1 MSSPY
6 TAEELEERLEEQIDA
21 VLSSRR
27 TARAP
32 AEHLAGRS
40 RTEQE
45 FVLHWVA
52 AIAKTNA
59 EMGYQVAN
67 LAAEALQQLDTDA
80 VESWILE
87 AIDEFDRQ
95 GLTAGVARVQALEE
109 FVAQH
114 RRRVSALELAEVR
127 RVLEGFVHGLSGRIL
142 SVEVA
147 DQGYTD
153 TAVVYLP
160 ELLEVFPTPEEN
172 FSLYKVMAAH
182 LWAQCRYGT
191 WQEVERHTWEAFEDQ
206 ERATRLFHRLETCRL
221 DAVLARELPGIAR
234 LQGVLSES
242 LKEVSLS
249 GIWQEA
255 QEALSVEGAGAS
267 DSWNWLEQMYAQ
279 EEPQP
284 RCYQGVLRPQQA
296 QEVREARID
305 RERQEFRE
313 ALAVM
318 REQEEE
324 VVEQGPG
331 QFRLLERESDAQD
344 LGSVELLLDDRPIE
358 PPDSMVRL
366 MTSIHQDLGEI
377 PEEYLSP
384 AGPGEYDAQAQPETS
399 AEDVWKGTYHEEG
412 AWHYREWDHVRGSYR
427 KDWCVLRERPV
438 HAQYDAFPQR
448 TLKKYHGLAHSLL
461 RTFEIIRASPALLR
475 REPDG
480 EDVDLDA
487 LVQALS
493 DARTGREMTQRVFT
507 RQARNERSIAVMF
520 MVDMSGSTKG
530 WVNEVEREALI
541 LLCEA
546 LQRLQ
551 DQYAIYG
558 FSGITRKRCEV
569 FSIKRFDEA
578 YDDTV
583 AARIS
588 GILPQDYT
596 RMGAAIR
603 HLSEQLNQVD
613 ARSKLLITLSDGR
626 PEDYTDYRGEYG
638 IEDTRQALLEARR
651 SGIHS
656 FCITI
661 DEEGQEYLPHMYGL
675 GNYTVVSDIRR
686 LPYQVSDIYRRLTT

>member
-1 MSSPY
+1 MSHPY
-6 TAEELEERLEEQIDA
+6 TADELEERLEEQIDA

-67 LAAEALQQLDTDA
+67 LAADALRQLDPDA
-80 VESWILE
+80 VEHWILE
-87 AIDEFDRQ
+87 AMDDFDRQ
-95 GLTAGVARVQALEE
+95 GLTAGVARVQALGE
-109 FVAQH
+109 FVEQQ
-114 RRRVSALELAEVR
+114 RRRAKALEFEQVR
-127 RVLEGFVHGLSGRIL
+127 PVLEGFVHGLGGRTL
-142 SVEVA
+142 SVEA
-147 DQGYTD
+147 AEQGYTD

-160 ELLEVFPTPEEN
+160 TLLEIFPTPEEN

-191 WQEVERHTWEAFEDQ
+191 WQGLQRYAWDAFEDQ
-206 ERATRLFHRLETCRL
+206 ERAIRIFHRLETCRL

-234 LQGVLSES
+234 LADALCARLG
-242 LKEVSLS
+242 EVPLS
-249 GIWQEA
+249 GIWQQA
-255 QEALSVEGAGAS
+255 QEFLCAKEVAAS
-267 DSWNWLEQMYAQ
+267 DSWDWLAHVYAQ
-279 EEPQP
+279 ADPQP
-284 RCYQGVLRPQQA
+284 RCYQGMLYPRQA
-296 QEVREARID
+296 EGVREARIE
-305 RERQEFRE
+305 REHQEFRE
-313 ALAVM
+313 ALAAM
-318 REQEEE
+318 REQEEAP
-324 VVEQGPG
+324 EQGPG
-331 QFRLLERESDAQD
+331 KFQLVEQESEAQEV
-344 LGSVELLLDDRPIE
+344 LAVELLLDDRPIE

-384 AGPGEYDAQAQPETS
+384 AGPGEYDAHAKQETS

-438 HAQYDAFPQR
+438 HAQHDAFPER
-448 TLKKYHGLAHSLL
+448 TLRKYHGLAHSLL
-461 RTFEIIRASPALLR
+461 RTFEIIRAAPALLR
-475 REPDG
+475 REPYG
-480 EDVDLDA
+480 EDVDIDA
-487 LVQALS
+487 LVRALS
-493 DARTGREMTQRVFT
+493 DARAGSEMTQRVFT

-569 FSIKRFDEA
+569 FSIKRFDES
-578 YDDTV
+578 YSDTV

-596 RMGAAIR
+596 RMGVAIR
-603 HLSEQLNQVD
+603 HLSELLNQIE
-613 ARSKLLITLSDGR
+613 ARSKLLIALSDGR

-651 SGIHS
+651 SGIHA

-661 DEEGQEYLPHMYGL
+661 DEKGQEYLPHMYGL
-675 GNYTVVSDIRR
+675 GNYTVVNDIRH